1 MFSRSKNSRNYD
13 VFLALSFADYV
24 KKDFTENQLSGNT
37 ANKVRAIKVN
47 YYTSMVFVTPPVYNQ
62 YEYIKHH
69 KLIFDMSYSYAEN
82 VNQVGGQVFK
92 KKTGHHKNF
101 VKNCL
106 KLAVKKN
113 NMKIKSG
120 TLSSIK
126 GKYNRSLYEF
136 MKYKKG

>member
-1 MFSRSKNSRNYD
+1 
-13 VFLALSFADYV
+13 
-24 KKDFTENQLSGNT
+24 
-37 ANKVRAIKVN
+37 
-47 YYTSMVFVTPPVYNQ
+47 
-62 YEYIKHH
+62 
-69 KLIFDMSYSYAEN
+69 MSYSYAEN

>member
-13 VFLALSFADYV
+13 VFLAQSFADYV

-47 YYTSMVFVTPPVYNQ
+47 YYTSMVFITPPVYNQ

>member
-13 VFLALSFADYV
+13 VFLAQSFADYV

-47 YYTSMVFVTPPVYNQ
+47 YYTSMVFITPPVYNQ
-62 YEYIKHH
+62 YEYIKNH

>member
-47 YYTSMVFVTPPVYNQ
+47 YYTSMVFITPPVYNQ

>member
-24 KKDFTENQLSGNT
+24 KKDFTENQLSGTT

-47 YYTSMVFVTPPVYNQ
+47 YYTSMVFITPPVYNQ